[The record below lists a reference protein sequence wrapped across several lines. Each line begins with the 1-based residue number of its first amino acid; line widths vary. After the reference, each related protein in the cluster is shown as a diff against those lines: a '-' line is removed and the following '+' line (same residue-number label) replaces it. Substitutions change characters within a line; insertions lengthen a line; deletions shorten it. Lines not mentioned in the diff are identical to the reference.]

1 MTLHGRRSLT
11 NAGFNREQLRQGGG
25 KGNGNDHLDELIGA
39 TELFVYQTPNKKP
52 KGFEALKLFVSASE
66 CELIFTFDVPPEL
79 KNYEAF
85 RITHKSGQ
93 KIPDD
98 VLKRCHSW
106 AHGRNFLHSFF
117 KPMYGQR

>member
-1 MTLHGRRSLT
+1 MALHGRGSLT

-85 RITHKSGQ
+85 RITHKSDQ

-98 VLKRCHSW
+98 VLKLSLIHI
-106 AHGRNFLHSFF
+106 
-117 KPMYGQR
+117 

>member
-1 MTLHGRRSLT
+1 MTLRGRGSLT

-25 KGNGNDHLDELIGA
+25 RGNGNDHLDELIGA
-39 TELFVYQTPNKKP
+39 T
-52 KGFEALKLFVSASE
+52 
-66 CELIFTFDVPPEL
+66 DVPPEL

-85 RITHKSGQ
+85 RVTHRSGE
-93 KIPDD
+93 KIPDN
-98 VLKRCHSW
+98 VLKRCHAW